1 LRQVAIACRAPSRY
15 PERMGHY
22 PFTLFNGI
30 TVFVMVLTLML
41 VWQRF
46 RGALAANWPLLCY
59 AVIAGYTLGFSGG
72 LNPYWVAVAIVCA
85 VAIRLGFR
93 PRQVRWVEVIP
104 LGYVAW
110 RCVGLLLMW

>member
-1 LRQVAIACRAPSRY
+1 
-15 PERMGHY
+15 MGHY

-30 TVFVMVLTLML
+30 TVCVLALALLL
-41 VWQRF
+41 VWRRL
-46 RGALAANWPLLCY
+46 RGALAANWPLVCY
-59 AVIAGYTLGFSGG
+59 ALMAGYTIGFPGG
-72 LNPYWVAVAIVCA
+72 LNPYGVAAGVACA

-93 PRQVRWVEVIP
+93 PRQVRWVEAIP